1 MDDWEAVVS
10 ILGVGGILY
19 WKLYLIERNLKKDSK
34 EAHARIEGNVK
45 DSENR
50 VTASVKADVD
60 RIYNL
65 ISTLITMIG
74 NRKGA

>member
-1 MDDWEAVVS
+1 MDNWETVVS

-19 WKLYLIERNLKKDSK
+19 WKLYLIERNLKKDGK
-34 EAHARIEGNVK
+34 EAHAKIEGNIK

-65 ISTLITMIG
+65 INTPITMIG

>member
-1 MDDWEAVVS
+1 MDNWEAVVS

-19 WKLYLIERNLKKDSK
+19 WKLYLIERNLKKDGK
-34 EAHARIEGNVK
+34 EAHAKIEGNIK

-65 ISTLITMIG
+65 INTLITMIG

>member
-1 MDDWEAVVS
+1 MDDWGAVVS

-45 DSENR
+45 DSETELPPVSKPTSCHR
-50 VTASVKADVD
+50 AARS
-60 RIYNL
+60 R
-65 ISTLITMIG
+65 
-74 NRKGA
+74 